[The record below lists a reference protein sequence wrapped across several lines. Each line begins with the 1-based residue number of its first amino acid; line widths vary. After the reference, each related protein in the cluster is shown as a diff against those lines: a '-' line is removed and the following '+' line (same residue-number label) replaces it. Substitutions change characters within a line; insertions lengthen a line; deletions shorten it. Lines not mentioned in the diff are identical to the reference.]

1 MAVDDEAVEVEILVS
16 VAHAL
21 DDVEH
26 QLDTFDVV
34 ADVDPRNWYRLDLG
48 NVEVAFP
55 LGNCCKVSNLVDSP
69 VEVYP

>member
-26 QLDTFDVV
+26 QFDTFDVV
-34 ADVDPRNWYRLDLG
+34 ADVDPRNWYRLWKQI
-48 NVEVAFP
+48 VFI
-55 LGNCCKVSNLVDSP
+55 KVFF
-69 VEVYP
+69 YQ

>member
-1 MAVDDEAVEVEILVS
+1 MEVDGEAVEVEILVS

-34 ADVDPRNWYRLDLG
+34 ADVDPRNWYTLWKQIVSL
-48 NVEVAFP
+48 
-55 LGNCCKVSNLVDSP
+55 KVFFTNRTK
-69 VEVYP
+69 